1 LSQFG
6 FTKIEIAAST
16 EWRVMAAAEGA
27 LYLVNIHAAVDYVRG
42 CLTARTIASA
52 GRPRHAGLQIRISIG
67 VGL

>member
-1 LSQFG
+1 
-6 FTKIEIAAST
+6 
-16 EWRVMAAAEGA
+16 MAAAEGA
-27 LYLVNIHAAVDYVRG
+27 LYLVKIHAAVDYVRG